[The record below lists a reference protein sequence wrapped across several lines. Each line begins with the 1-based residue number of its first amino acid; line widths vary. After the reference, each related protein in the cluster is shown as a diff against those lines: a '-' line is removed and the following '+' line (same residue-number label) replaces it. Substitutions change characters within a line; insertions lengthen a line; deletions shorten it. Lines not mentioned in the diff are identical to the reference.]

1 MRIALGSD
9 HAGFAL
15 KNVIAARLRQAGHD
29 VVDCGCD
36 DESSVDY
43 PDYGA
48 AVGKRVAAGESER
61 GVLVCGT
68 GIGIGMAANKIPGIR
83 AATVY
88 DRFTTQM
95 SREHNDANVLCLGAR
110 VLDVTHAAELVEFW
124 LTVPFGGDRHS
135 RRVDKINQL
144 DGCSA

>member
-9 HAGFAL
+9 HAGL
-15 KNVIAARLRQAGHD
+15 KLRQRLVASLAAQGHD
-29 VVDCGCD
+29 VFDCGCP
-36 DESSVDY
+36 DEQSVDY

-48 AVGKRVAAGESER
+48 AVGRRVAAGEADR
-61 GVLVCGT
+61 GILVCGT
-68 GIGIGMAANKIPGIR
+68 GIGIGMAANKVPGIR

-95 SREHNDANVLCLGAR
+95 AREHNDANVLCLGAR
-110 VLDVTHAAELVEFW
+110 VLDETHATELADLF
-124 LTVPFGGDRHS
+124 LTTAFGGERHA